1 MPGISRT
8 TRQSILDT
16 LFAAGAYV
24 ALFTVA
30 PTATGGGTE
39 CTGGS
44 YARKQHLLWHAA
56 TAAEPSV
63 VTNNGQ
69 ILFVTATAGWGAVVA
84 FALFNSALPG
94 GTMLAYGTCAKT
106 ISSGDTASFADA
118 VLAVTLNET

>member
-1 MPGISRT
+1 M
-8 TRQSILDT
+8 LDT
-16 LFAAGAYV
+16 LLATGAYV

-39 CTGGS
+39 CSGGS
-44 YARKQHLLWHAA
+44 YARKQHLLWNAA

-69 ILFVTATAGWGAVVA
+69 ILFVTATGDWGAVVA
-84 FALFNSALPG
+84 FALFSAVSG
-94 GTMLAYGTCAKT
+94 GTMLAYGTCSKT
-106 ISSGDTASFADA
+106 ISSGDTASFADT